1 MLANARLEKIEQKLQ
16 LSPTMLFISNEGS
29 DTVADV
35 PLEPQFKASSFISE
49 RWFGCPFFQPLE
61 EVRYIVSRTFSPWFK
76 SSY

>member
-1 MLANARLEKIEQKLQ
+1 MLANARLGKIEQKLQ

-49 RWFGCPFFQPLE
+49 RWFGCPFF
-61 EVRYIVSRTFSPWFK
+61 
-76 SSY
+76 